1 MWTSGKNI
9 SGIKHIKENIHH
21 FNKNLFWSGLIF
33 NKTNIKK

>member
-9 SGIKHIKENIHH
+9 SGIKHIKENLH

-33 NKTNIKK
+33 KKTNIKQK